1 MARGK
6 KEKNK
11 VLHNEDPL
19 AGLPDIIGR
28 PKDASNYSSP
38 STNAQS
44 KVESTLSTTD
54 NFDKRNEGTPKVYK
68 IPQEGPEV
76 AEKTL
81 PDWKEEEEEMGRY
94 AAYGTEDG
102 FATGV
107 TFDELATVGKIL
119 SRRALEPSE
128 EKTAADIVSKIDGT
142 ELLGLL
148 ESKIGDTSK
157 KIALLLDRGIAG
169 KSAEGS
175 SLLRNDS
182 EEGFNIH
189 DYS

>member
-1 MARGK
+1 METIIICLLVLAIAMLLYVIAQGK
-6 KEKNK
+6 KEKNN

-19 AGLPDIIGR
+19 AGLPNIIGR

-38 STNAQS
+38 SFTAQS
-44 KVESTLSTTD
+44 KRESILSTTD

-94 AAYGTEDG
+94 AAYGTQDG

-107 TFDELATVGKIL
+107 TFDELATVGKL
-119 SRRALEPSE
+119 LECQELKLSE
-128 EKTAADIVSKIDGT
+128 EKIAADIVSKIDGT

-148 ESKIGDTSK
+148 ESKVLQTSR
-157 KIALLLDRGIAG
+157 KIATLLD
-169 KSAEGS
+169 SH
-175 SLLRNDS
+175 LTNDR
-182 EEGFNIH
+182 
-189 DYS
+189 